1 MKINKKKNTRI
12 FYGIS
17 IFLIILFT
25 LKIIFYNIKP
35 YINITP
41 SIPYGIYFLKEYDKK
56 TDLPKG
62 TVVVFSTPEK
72 ATKNRVY
79 YEAFMKEIVGNYKDD
94 IEIKGNKIYINNIFR
109 GNLYEKDSLGNKVR
123 TLKEG
128 KQFLKVDEYWVMGT
142 NDSSY
147 DSRYWGAIK
156 KKDILYYGN
165 QYIQF

>member
-1 MKINKKKNTRI
+1 
-12 FYGIS
+12 
-17 IFLIILFT
+17 
-25 LKIIFYNIKP
+25 
-35 YINITP
+35 
-41 SIPYGIYFLKEYDKK
+41 
-56 TDLPKG
+56 
-62 TVVVFSTPEK
+62 
-72 ATKNRVY
+72 
-79 YEAFMKEIVGNYKDD
+79 MKEIVGNYKDD

>member
-1 MKINKKKNTRI
+1 MKINKKKNIRI

-17 IFLIILFT
+17 IFLMILFT

-56 TDLPKG
+56 ADLSKG

-79 YEAFMKEIVGNYKDD
+79 YKDD